1 MIQADADRWEY
12 GSIFHWFPYE
22 PQQDSV
28 HPWGDDC
35 AYFGCGRDALCGLL
49 YHGLETRGWRRLW
62 VPTFFCQDVVQ
73 SFIDTG
79 IEVRAY
85 PYCAEDESP
94 RFDRIQFRQGDV
106 LLRINFF
113 GLHSSLP
120 LDGVDRSVVEIVDDH
135 THDPWSDMAWQSDAD
150 WCMTSLRKVLPIPDG
165 GVLWSPK
172 GYELPDEP
180 EVTETR
186 RLASL
191 EKIAAMTLKALYL
204 NGLPFSRDIYRRLSV
219 AAESN
224 INDSRISGM
233 PEWTK
238 DLLGC
243 FPVNEWRAKRRSNFK
258 ALSEALEGI
267 PWLKVLQPD
276 DDRACPFAGILVFDC
291 PGRRNHVQQ
300 SLIER
305 RVFLS
310 VMWPLDSPAIEGIPE
325 EHADFSRRI
334 LCAPC
339 DVRYGTEELLKV
351 AGLIREVGEA
361 YQVRTEVVC
370 VGNPGAH

>member
-1 MIQADADRWEY
+1 MNQANPDQWEY

-22 PQQDSV
+22 PNQPSS

-35 AYFGCGRDALCGLL
+35 AYFGCGRDALRSLL
-49 YHGLETRGWRRLW
+49 YEGQARRGWRRLW

-85 PYCAEDESP
+85 PYCAEDEYP
-94 RFDRIQFRQGDV
+94 GFDKIDFRPGDV
-106 LLRINFF
+106 LLRMNFF
-113 GLHSSLP
+113 GLRSSLP

-150 WCMTSLRKVLPIPDG
+150 YCMTSLRKVLPIPDG
-165 GVLWSPK
+165 GVLWSPR
-172 GYELPDEP
+172 GHELPTEP
-180 EVTETR
+180 EVTNTR

-191 EKIAAMTLKALYL
+191 ERLASMVLKTVYL
-204 NGLPFSRDIYRRLSV
+204 DGHQFDRDIYRRL
-219 AAESN
+219 AESSESH
-224 INDSRISGM
+224 IGGDDISGM
-233 PEWTK
+233 PEWTRA
-238 DLLGC
+238 LIGC
-243 FPVNEWRAKRRSNFK
+243 LPVDEWRDRRRSNHK
-258 ALSEALEGI
+258 VLSAALDGI

-310 VMWPLDSPAIEGIPE
+310 IMWPLDSPAVEGIPE

-339 DVRYGTEELLKV
+339 DVRYGAEELLKV

-370 VGNPGAH
+370 VGSPGAD

>member
-1 MIQADADRWEY
+1 MMTHTDPDRWEY

-22 PQQDSV
+22 RRRSAAE
-28 HPWGDDC
+28 PWGDDC
-35 AYFGCGRDALCGLL
+35 VYFGCGRDALRSLIFLGR
-49 YHGLETRGWRRLW
+49 EKRGWKRLW

-73 SFIDTG
+73 AFIDTG
-79 IEVRAY
+79 IEVQAY

-94 RFDRIQFRQGDV
+94 GFDRIDFRQGDA
-106 LLRINFF
+106 LLRMNFF

-180 EVTETR
+180 KVTEIR
-186 RLASL
+186 KFASL
-191 EKIAAMTLKALYL
+191 EKLAAMVLKAHYL
-204 NGLPFSRDIYRRLSV
+204 NGHPFDRDIYRKLAAS
-219 AAESN
+219 AESR
-224 INDSRISGM
+224 IDQDEISGM

-243 FPVNEWRAKRRSNFK
+243 FPVDEWRARRRSNHK
-258 ALSEALEGI
+258 VLSDALDGI

-276 DDRACPFAGILVFDC
+276 DEKASPFAGILVFDRA
-291 PGRRNHVQQ
+291 GRRNHVQKELA
-300 SLIER
+300 SR
-305 RVFLS
+305 SVFLS
-310 VMWPLDSPAIEGIPE
+310 IMWPLDSPAVEGIPE

-339 DVRYGTEELLKV
+339 DVRYSPEELVKV
-351 AGLIREVGEA
+351 AGLIREVGDS
-361 YQVRTEVVC
+361 Y
-370 VGNPGAH
+370 PS